1 MMSLALWLVTGCVS
15 ESMKSVS
22 DRVFQRAAEQF
33 VLMDSNLAEGGI
45 ICFFRQKWTAVPK
58 FAKSS

>member
-15 ESMKSVS
+15 ESMKTMS

-33 VLMDSNLAEGGI
+33 ILMDSHIKCIEISMNG
-45 ICFFRQKWTAVPK
+45 
-58 FAKSS
+58 